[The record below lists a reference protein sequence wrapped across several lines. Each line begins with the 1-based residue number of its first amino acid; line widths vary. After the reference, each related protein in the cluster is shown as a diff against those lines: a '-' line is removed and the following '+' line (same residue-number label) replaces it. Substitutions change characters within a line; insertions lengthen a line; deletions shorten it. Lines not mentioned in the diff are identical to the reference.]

1 MRDYRQMAIRY
12 IYNNKKRAVLGIAG
26 ITISVGLL
34 FVFLNSV
41 ETLLAKWY
49 GENIG
54 LIPEGNLG
62 ESVYTLRLSAWFVA
76 YLFTILGVGVVRNA
90 IQLLLMDQIKDF
102 GLLRCVGAT
111 KAQLKSYI
119 YTIGF
124 TLEGIGLTCGYIIG
138 YISYRI
144 LAGQMKWDAHFYGIA
159 FFIIL
164 IAFLGDMVFAME
176 DCAKVI
182 KHMTPVDAVRGKY
195 RIREE
200 KIRIRGKSIWGFLFG
215 VEGDY
220 AAKSLK
226 RNPRRYIVSVVS
238 VGMGIAAICLVVAF
252 ESMFTEFVVDDGGKF
267 GTYQFGLIAPANVVD
282 AEDMQTNYVLSEE
295 TVKKISQQPNVKK
308 GKPVHSAILNATDVR
323 VLSDHIMN
331 DFAKSCIQALDINI
345 GLVHLESEY
354 EGTANM
360 QVATD
365 YLTQI
370 NLFGYDA
377 EDYGRLKKY
386 ITAGTTELS
395 ENGVILVG
403 GTSVVVE
410 NDDTLNDKQMV
421 MQMTDYQVGDTI
433 EVVDFQSYYQK
444 LQASLPEYGEEN
456 YLLKKVQAKY
466 DCYQECIT
474 EGLTKTL
481 TIEGIVETDPN
492 IAILVDS
499 YGTSVE
505 IGYEANDCLM
515 RLIVPV
521 DRFVSDT
528 GLSEDYPCGTVFS
541 MTGKDNGN
549 LLDII
554 YNNLP
559 PSVVGLR
566 VQYLRVLG
574 ILKSFRYVLL
584 GFAIAIAFIIL
595 MNLLNIINI
604 TFSNMYLR
612 RTEFAQLRVLGMS
625 EKRLLYTVLLEGVIT
640 AIGAALVGL
649 ALGYGALYLVKSLVN
664 LIYYMECRFPWE
676 AYIGAAAAGLVLL
689 CVCVFTG
696 VKSAKMSMVDSLA
709 GNE

>member
-1 MRDYRQMAIRY
+1 MQDYRQMAIRY
-12 IYNNKKRAVLGIAG
+12 IYKNKRRAALCVIG
-26 ITISVGLL
+26 ITLSVALL

-41 ETLLAKWY
+41 ETYLAR
-49 GENIG
+49 
-54 LIPEGNLG
+54 LMT
-62 ESVYTLRLSAWFVA
+62 ESAGGVSQKELREIVYTIRLSAWFVA

-90 IQLLLMDQIKDF
+90 IQLLLMEQIKDF
-102 GLLRCVGAT
+102 SMLRCIGAT
-111 KAQLKSYI
+111 NRQLKGYV

-124 TLEGIGLTCGYIIG
+124 TLEGIGLVLGTAIG
-138 YISYRI
+138 YAAYAV
-144 LAGQMKWDAHFYGIA
+144 LANQMNWNAGFYGIA
-159 FFIIL
+159 IGLIL

-176 DCAKVI
+176 DCCKVI
-182 KHMTPVDAVRGKY
+182 KNMTPVDAVRGKY
-195 RIREE
+195 NVREE
-200 KIRIRGKSIWGFLFG
+200 KIKVRGKSIWGFLFG

-267 GTYQFGLIAPANVVD
+267 GIYQFGLIAPANVVD

-331 DFAKSCIQALDINI
+331 DFAKSCIQASVIYT
-345 GLVHLESEY
+345 GLAHLEPEH

-403 GTSVVVE
+403 GTNVVVE
-410 NDDTLNDKQMV
+410 DDEVLNDKQMV
-421 MQMTDYQVGDTI
+421 VQITDYQVGDTI

-566 VQYLRVLG
+566 VQYLRVLEV
-574 ILKSFRYVLL
+574 LKPFRYVLL
-584 GFAIAIAFIIL
+584 CFAIAIAFIIL

-649 ALGYGALYLVKSLVN
+649 ALGYGAIYLVKSLVN

-676 AYIGAAAAGLVLL
+676 VYAVATVAGLILL
-689 CVCVFTG
+689 CVCVFVG
-696 VKSAKMSMVDSLA
+696 VKSAKMTMVESLA